1 MTENI
6 RGHHEEGLRLF
17 LAGRTAES
25 IAFFEAALKEQETS
39 IRWNDWATAVLAC
52 GRQAE
57 AEQGYRRALALDP
70 ENGQASVNLGV
81 LLMRQKRIPEAVPFL
96 ERGRASVTADQRQV
110 LDNLLESCR
119 AQLLCT
125 TQPPPAKSLLE
136 AFGHRD
142 LAGIFNDWTPV
153 QITDPSLSW
162 LNPPS
167 PQFLAYVREHE
178 RLPFDDIPPDEA
190 NYLKPPTFRIAQ
202 AHRIWLTLETLRR
215 YLDITARATILD
227 LGAFPFTIDLAI
239 REFLGASCPILA
251 SLNQTIP
258 EDWSLWLRK
267 RDIRLTW
274 TNLDPLVVPNEQI
287 SQMSS
292 TIQAGDCTIGTVI
305 FAHVIEH
312 LYHPLQ
318 ILKEAYRVLAPGGKI
333 LLSTDNTFMAQAL
346 LTFLSLGEY
355 LHEPAQ
361 GTAAMSFNAWR
372 GHVRF
377 FSAGDLRTLIEAAG
391 FELVETQ
398 FEEVIYNSFVDE
410 YFRNPTRSIPRWR
423 ADLLTL
429 CPGYR
434 NEIIMVGRKP

>member
-1 MTENI
+1 MTESI

-17 LAGRTAES
+17 LEGRAAES
-25 IAFFEAALKEQETS
+25 VAFFEAALKEQESS

-52 GRQAE
+52 GHPDE
-57 AEQGYRRALALDP
+57 AEQGYRRALTLNP

-81 LLMRQKRIPEAVPFL
+81 MLMRQKRILEAVSFL
-96 ERGRASVTADQRQV
+96 EQGRASVPADQRQI
-110 LDNLLESCR
+110 LDDLLKGCG
-119 AQLLCT
+119 AQPAPAA
-125 TQPPPAKSLLE
+125 QGPAKSLL
-136 AFGHRD
+136 AAYGHRG
-142 LAGIFNDWTPV
+142 LAEIFSDSTPV
-153 QITDPSLSW
+153 EITDPSLSW
-162 LNPPS
+162 LKPPS

-178 RLPFDDIPPDEA
+178 RLPFDGIPPDEA

-215 YLDITARATILD
+215 HLDAQAAILD

-251 SLNQTIP
+251 SLNQPIP
-258 EDWSLWLRK
+258 EDWQQRLGK
-267 RDIRLTW
+267 QDIRLTW
-274 TNLDPLVVPNEQI
+274 TNLDPLVAPNESI
-287 SQMSS
+287 SQMGG
-292 TIQAGDCTIGTVI
+292 TIQTGDRTIGTVI

-318 ILKEAYRVLAPGGKI
+318 ILKEAWRVLIPGGKI
-333 LLSTDNTFMAQAL
+333 LLSTDNPFMAQAL
-346 LTFLSLGEY
+346 LSFLSLGEY
-355 LHEPAQ
+355 LHEPVQ
-361 GTAAMSFNAWR
+361 GTAAMSFHAWR

-377 FSAGDLRTLIEAAG
+377 FSARDLQTLIEAAG
-391 FELVETQ
+391 FEVVETQ

-410 YFRNPTRSIPRWR
+410 YFRNPARSIPHWR